1 MQKKLPISVF
11 LLLWVL
17 FTIQGRAQ
25 SVSKAADYLSMPV
38 SLDITSQSLDK
49 VLDKL
54 STQYNCYFTYDARQI
69 DGDRKVTMAC
79 NAWPLK
85 KVLDSLLNNP
95 VFSYEIIN
103 NQVVIHPIT
112 TSRTKAAD
120 TDEKYLILKGKI
132 VHQLTSKPL
141 PFASIAL
148 KNTYLG
154 GISNENGSFNLKI
167 PAKYK
172 NDTLVFSY
180 LGFTNRQVAL
190 ANFPDSGIIAL
201 NEAVVPLQE
210 VMVRSKDPLFLLK
223 KARSVID
230 QTHQQKAYA
239 FEAFYRESIQTNKRY
254 VVYSEAL
261 INGYMPEKSR
271 SFSNQR
277 VELIKTRNFTDIRQ
291 EDTVMVKLR
300 GGMDACFQLDIVRQ
314 FPDFLSD
321 EGLWLYHYQLID
333 MVAWQNQLVYVIGFK
348 QRKEASEA
356 QFEGL
361 LYISSSDYAILGAEF
376 YFEPNKLNRS
386 MNLFVVRK
394 SNAIKVKPTQTHY
407 RVSYVQVNGKYYPQH
422 VQGELQVKV
431 RKRREL
437 FTKSFTTAMEL
448 FYTHYTQEE
457 INKVPR
463 RDMFQTTSVFSDAM
477 ERYDNGFWKNQ
488 TIIVPEADILEAF
501 KKSGFKIQEQGQNP

>member
-1 MQKKLPISVF
+1 LQKKLHIAVL

-17 FTIQGRAQ
+17 VTIQGRAQ
-25 SVSKAADYLSMPV
+25 SVSKTGSYLSMPV
-38 SLDITSQSLDK
+38 SLNVSDQALDK

-54 STQYNCYFTYDARQI
+54 SAQCNCYFTYDARQI
-69 DGDRKVTMAC
+69 DGDQKVSLAC

-85 KVLDSLLNNP
+85 MVLDSLLNNP
-95 VFSYEIIN
+95 MFRYEIIN
-103 NQVVIHPIT
+103 NQVVIHPIAIARSKIVDSSET
-112 TSRTKAAD
+112 F
-120 TDEKYLILKGKI
+120 LILKGKI
-132 VHQLTSKPL
+132 IHQGTSQPL

-148 KNTYLG
+148 KSTYLG

-167 PAKYK
+167 PEKYK

-180 LGFTNRQVAL
+180 LGFTNRQIAL
-190 ANFPDSGIIAL
+190 TNFPDSGLIAL
-201 NEAVVPLQE
+201 HEAVVPLQE
-210 VMVRSKDPLFLLK
+210 VMVRSKDPLFLIK
-223 KARSVID
+223 KARSVLD

-261 INGYMPEKSR
+261 INGYVPEISQ

-277 VELIKTRNFTDIRQ
+277 VELIKTRKFTDIRL
-291 EDTVMVKLR
+291 EDTIMVKLR

-333 MVAWQNQLVYVIGFK
+333 MVAWQDQLVYVIGFK
-348 QRKEASEA
+348 QRKETSEA
-356 QFEGL
+356 QFEGS

-376 YFEPNKLNRS
+376 YFEPIKLNRS

-394 SNAIKVKPTQTHY
+394 SNAIKVKPTKTHY

-431 RKRREL
+431 RKRREI

-448 FYTHYTQEE
+448 FYLNYADRERY
-457 INKVPR
+457 KVPR
-463 RDMFQTTSVFSDAM
+463 RELFQTTSVFSDAM
-477 ERYDNGFWKNQ
+477 ERYDNGFWQNQ
-488 TIIVPEADILEAF
+488 TIILPEEDILEAF

>member
-1 MQKKLPISVF
+1 MQNKLPISVF

-17 FTIQGRAQ
+17 FTIQGRTQ
-25 SVSKAADYLSMPV
+25 SVSKTVDYLSMPV
-38 SLDITSQSLDK
+38 SLEVSEQTLDK

-54 STQYNCYFTYDARQI
+54 SAHCNCYFTYNARQI
-69 DGDRKVTMAC
+69 DGDQKVSLTC

-85 KVLDSLLNNP
+85 QVLDSLLKNP
-95 VFSYEIIN
+95 VFNYEIIN
-103 NQVVIHPIT
+103 NQVVIHPIAPAR
-112 TSRTKAAD
+112 SVKNL
-120 TDEKYLILKGKI
+120 TDEEFLILKGKI
-132 VHQLTSKPL
+132 VHQGTSKPL

-180 LGFTNRQVAL
+180 LGFTNRQL
-190 ANFPDSGIIAL
+190 PLSGFPDSGIIAL

-210 VMVRSKDPLFLLK
+210 VMVRSKDPLFLIK
-223 KARSVID
+223 KARSVLD
-230 QTHQQKAYA
+230 QTHQQKTFA

-261 INGYMPEKSR
+261 INGSIPER
-271 SFSNQR
+271 NRLFTNQR
-277 VELIKTRNFTDIRQ
+277 VELIKTRKFTDIRL

-356 QFEGL
+356 QFEGS

-394 SNAIKVKPTQTHY
+394 SKTIRVKPVETHY

-431 RKRREL
+431 RKRHEL
-437 FTKSFTTAMEL
+437 FTKNFTTSMEL
-448 FYTHYTQEE
+448 FYTSYTDGEFTR
-457 INKVPR
+457 VPR
-463 RDMFQTTSVFSDAM
+463 RDLFQTTSVFSDAM
-477 ERYDNGFWKNQ
+477 ERYDIGFWQNQ
-488 TIIVPEADILEAF
+488 TIIVPEEDILEAF
-501 KKSGFKIQEQGQNP
+501 RKSGFKIQEQGQNP